1 MRVYLWSRLGIGKL
15 AVSLLLP
22 LLVVLARDGLSVGG
36 LGHVLAALR
45 EEGLVGAGILSSLVL
60 ELLEVLLLELVAGLV
75 RQVGGE
81 RSVVLLVLE
90 GVFRQALSGYLLVF
104 HLVHIKLNLLRK
116 QTDEC
121 WVDLVLNAELFGQL
135 DWLIILSYQDVC

>member
-1 MRVYLWSRLGIGKL
+1 V
-15 AVSLLLP
+15 
-22 LLVVLARDGLSVGG
+22 
-36 LGHVLAALR
+36 
-45 EEGLVGAGILSSLVL
+45 GILSSLVL

-90 GVFRQALSGYLLVF
+90 GVLRFRQALSGYLLMF
-104 HLVHIKLNLLRK
+104 HLVHIKLNLFRK

-121 WVDLVLNAELFGQL
+121 WVDLVLNTELFGQL